1 MISMAVAS
9 LFLPFLPLLA
19 KQILLNNFLS
29 DLPAIAISTDNV
41 DREQVEG
48 PHRWD
53 IRAIRKFMILFGLV
67 SSLFDFLTFGAL
79 LYVVHATP
87 EQFRTGWFIE
97 SLLTE
102 LLVVF
107 IIRTA
112 QPFYRSRPG
121 RLLLISSGLVVAIAL
136 LIPYLPFA
144 EFFEFMP
151 LPLPVMAML
160 LAITALYVIAT
171 EITKRFFYRHT
182 L

>member
-1 MISMAVAS
+1 
-9 LFLPFLPLLA
+9 
-19 KQILLNNFLS
+19 
-29 DLPAIAISTDNV
+29 
-41 DREQVEG
+41 
-48 PHRWD
+48 
-53 IRAIRKFMILFGLV
+53 
-67 SSLFDFLTFGAL
+67 
-79 LYVVHATP
+79 
-87 EQFRTGWFIE
+87 
-97 SLLTE
+97 
-102 LLVVF
+102 VF

-144 EFFEFMP
+144 EFFEFTP

-160 LAITALYVIAT
+160 LVITGLYVIAT